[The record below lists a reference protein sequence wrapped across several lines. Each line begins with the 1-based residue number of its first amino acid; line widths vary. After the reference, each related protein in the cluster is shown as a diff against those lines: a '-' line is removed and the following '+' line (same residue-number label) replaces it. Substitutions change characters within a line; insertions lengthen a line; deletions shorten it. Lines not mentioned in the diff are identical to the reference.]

1 MVVFSLTLGTRHS
14 QELGCW
20 LAGSPGLGHPPPL
33 PPMVRE
39 PPNTNP
45 TRPNPRHLGGGPP
58 PPQLGHWLLR
68 DPMATQMDGWMFLPG
83 SWQLS
88 SSFGLVAAHCPHP
101 VYLLPMP
108 HRPHGHSSLA
118 SGTEEQQPVGSVR
131 GQLSQQVP
139 HTFSVSPRPV
149 LTPPV

>member
-39 PPNTNP
+39 PVNHKPSQSNASY
-45 TRPNPRHLGGGPP
+45 LGEGAPP
-58 PPQLGHWLLR
+58 APAGTLVTQRSNGHPGLGCS
-68 DPMATQMDGWMFLPG
+68 FLVPG
-83 SWQLS
+83 SSALP
-88 SSFGLVAAHCPHP
+88 LVWWLPTAPTQS
-101 VYLLPMP
+101 YLLPMP

-118 SGTEEQQPVGSVR
+118 SGTEEQQPAGSVP